1 LNEQAKTK
9 ENYAHNPKVDDIS
22 GSLHPS
28 QQWIRPK
35 VEESSAALQQI
46 PLHFFR
52 PHKRNQTDTLK
63 EHGGAYRH
71 DDLGMSHQILI
82 IATSSAR
89 GTDQTFS
96 NFLKR
101 APLVA
106 SDGA

>member
-35 VEESSAALQQI
+35 VEESSAALQQNTFA
-46 PLHFFR
+46 FFSGHTSATK
-52 PHKRNQTDTLK
+52 PT
-63 EHGGAYRH
+63 HGGAYRH

-101 APLVA
+101 EPLVA